1 MANLEVNIGGLRLKH
16 PIMVG
21 SATPTWNGKHSSQA
35 VQLGASASVLKT
47 LCPEGEDNYEHPQN
61 GRFVVIKAGGRPIGM
76 VNIEIFST
84 FKEAQWLS
92 QELKDAKANGATIVA
107 STLASADPALTA
119 KLIRDV
125 EATGL
130 VDAIELNNSCPMH
143 VSMRDWNIVSLT
155 VEQVTAARKATN
167 LPLLVKFPSTMSTL
181 ADAVKAAEAC
191 GADGVVLCN
200 SMSGF
205 AGVDIETGKPYQG
218 TLGGY
223 SGLAIQPLIQA
234 KVIECAQASKIPIV
248 AVGGINSWKDVVEY
262 IMLGAS
268 AVEVVSAVMWEGYD
282 TIQKMADQIS
292 AFLDRKGYPSIGD
305 IRGIALPMIG
315 SYDDVLY
322 HPAMAAEMDPEKC
335 VACGKCIKTCFYDAI
350 ENVEGKIRVDRSKC
364 DGCGLC
370 KQLCPKGAAK
380 LTVK

>member
-1 MANLEVNIGGLRLKH
+1 
-16 PIMVG
+16 
-21 SATPTWNGKHSSQA
+21 
-35 VQLGASASVLKT
+35 
-47 LCPEGEDNYEHPQN
+47 
-61 GRFVVIKAGGRPIGM
+61 
-76 VNIEIFST
+76 
-84 FKEAQWLS
+84 
-92 QELKDAKANGATIVA
+92 
-107 STLASADPALTA
+107 
-119 KLIRDV
+119 
-125 EATGL
+125 
-130 VDAIELNNSCPMH
+130 MH

-223 SGLAIQPLIQA
+223 SGLAIKPLIQA

-305 IRGIALPMIG
+305 NPRYRSA
-315 SYDDVLY
+315 YDRL
-322 HPAMAAEMDPEKC
+322 
-335 VACGKCIKTCFYDAI
+335 
-350 ENVEGKIRVDRSKC
+350 
-364 DGCGLC
+364 L
-370 KQLCPKGAAK
+370 
-380 LTVK
+380 